1 MARASARRHAQA
13 VFQIALEQNEL
24 DRWRY
29 DLGMIAEAMKDS
41 VIYAFLEN
49 PKIHFGE
56 KAKIMSR
63 RLEGISPLAMN
74 FALLLVAKKRLG
86 IVEEIVYE
94 YGRLVD
100 EHRGITHAKVATAVP
115 LDEKD
120 KDSVTHRLSD
130 ALGKEILLV
139 TQVDPSII
147 GGLTIR
153 VGDKLIDGSTKSRL
167 QALRKSLVEAAE

>member
-24 DRWRY
+24 DRWRN
-29 DLGMIAEAMKDS
+29 DLGMIAEAMNDPLL
-41 VIYAFLEN
+41 YAFLEN
-49 PKIHFGE
+49 PKIHFDV
-56 KAKIMSR
+56 KTRILSQ

-74 FALLLVAKKRLG
+74 LALLLVAKKRLG

-100 EHRGITHAKVATAVP
+100 EHRGIAHAKVATAIP

-120 KDSVTHRLSD
+120 RDSVTHRLSD
-130 ALGKEILLV
+130 ALGKDILLI

-147 GGLTIR
+147 GGLTVRI
-153 VGDKLIDGSTKSRL
+153 GDKLIDGSTKNRL
-167 QALRKSLVEAAE
+167 QALKKILVGAAE

>member
-24 DRWRY
+24 DRWRS

-56 KAKIMSR
+56 KTKIMSR

-74 FALLLVAKKRLG
+74 LALLLVAKKRLG

-130 ALGKEILLV
+130 VLGKEILLV

-167 QALRKSLVEAAE
+167 QALRKSLG

>member
-1 MARASARRHAQA
+1 MC
-13 VFQIALEQNEL
+13 
-24 DRWRY
+24 
-29 DLGMIAEAMKDS
+29 LGCDPVI
-41 VIYAFLEN
+41 IYAFLEN
-49 PKIHFGE
+49 PKIHFDE
-56 KAKIMSR
+56 KSGILR
-63 RLEGISPLAMN
+63 QRLDGISPLAMN
-74 FALLLVAKKRLG
+74 LALLLVAKKRLG
-86 IVEEIVYE
+86 IVEELVAE

-100 EHRGITHAKVATAVP
+100 EHRGIAHAKVATAIP

-120 KDSVTHRLSD
+120 KSSVDDRLSD

-147 GGLTIR
+147 GGLTVR

>member
-24 DRWRY
+24 DRWRS

-74 FALLLVAKKRLG
+74 LALLLVAKKRLG

-100 EHRGITHAKVATAVP
+100 EHRGIAHAKVATAVP
-115 LDEKD
+115 LDAKD

-130 ALGKEILLV
+130 ALSKEILLV

-167 QALRKSLVEAAE
+167 QALRKSLVGAAE

>member
-24 DRWRY
+24 DRWRS

-56 KAKIMSR
+56 KTKIMSQ
-63 RLEGISPLAMN
+63 RLEGIGPLAMN
-74 FALLLVAKKRLG
+74 LALLLVAKKRLG

-100 EHRGITHAKVATAVP
+100 EHRGIAHAKVATAVP
-115 LDEKD
+115 LDEKY

-130 ALGKEILLV
+130 ALGKKILLV
-139 TQVDPSII
+139 TQVDPFII
-147 GGLTIR
+147 GGLTVR

-167 QALRKSLVEAAE
+167 QALKKSLVGAAE